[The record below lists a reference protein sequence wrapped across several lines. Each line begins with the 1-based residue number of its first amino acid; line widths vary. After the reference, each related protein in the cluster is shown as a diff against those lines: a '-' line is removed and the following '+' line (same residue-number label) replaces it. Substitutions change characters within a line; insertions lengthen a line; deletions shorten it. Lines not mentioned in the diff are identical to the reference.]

1 MAGSDPKSGRASEPV
16 PDRGMTEADEDPLV
30 ELARIVSEDS
40 GFSTPKTE
48 KPETMRNERTQ
59 RSAHSEGLEAEL
71 LQELET
77 SLGGDE
83 DTAAP
88 EAASE
93 PSGARS
99 APRRAAEVERDPDDL
114 LRSIEEQLGKFEQ
127 RQAERLAA
135 SAASLASEDEDEAEE
150 AEGLVATDYEA
161 EPEVAPAEPPMTVEP
176 EEEPRVEEPPQ
187 ERWQSRRMSRIRLL
201 DEADE
206 PENAPRASVWDEEAE
221 PAQPVTSD
229 YRFRGPAHAE
239 WERSALEGGYEPPAP
254 APSQR
259 DDEHRGEEAAPR
271 RVASLPGFG
280 GDESSDADL
289 FVPHRKSS
297 PAHDPF
303 VEAEP
308 VREASDGAR
317 VSAETLR
324 RRRIADAFPEF
335 EDEPSVDTGKDERAA
350 MNARLAEALESDFTE
365 PSYDKPWK
373 PGEASAKDE
382 PKVAAATPAG
392 ASRRAAAARA
402 QAAQRGRGAR
412 TALFTIIGAVIVVLI
427 GGAAALYYRS
437 TEGGP
442 AMPPPVIAADTSPVK
457 IEPPKSQ
464 TTAENDT
471 AGEAVYDRV
480 SGNTQPTDEQV
491 VDSTEE
497 PREVARIVLPS
508 SQTEGNESVVRPVG
522 DEGGDTAATDT
533 SSAAPTADEIGPRR
547 VPTFTVRPDGTII
560 ANSDGEDASASGQE
574 MASGTSETQAPAA
587 SDTAASA
594 APATTAAT
602 TNAEAPAA
610 ADDTTTSSPAA
621 QEPTELASAA
631 ASEPAAASTT
641 APAADDTEA
650 PVNLL
655 NEAEAQPASATQQP
669 ATQAIPDGYLVQVS
683 SQRSMEQAE
692 ASFADIQ
699 QQYPS
704 VLAGMKPVIQ
714 EADLG
719 DKGIYFRVR
728 VGPWASRDEAIRVC
742 ESLQAAGGSCFVT
755 H

>member
-1 MAGSDPKSGRASEPV
+1 MAGSDPTSGRGSGPV
-16 PDRGMTEADEDPLV
+16 PDRGMKEADEDPLV

-48 KPETMRNERTQ
+48 KPDTMRNERTQ
-59 RSAHSEGLEAEL
+59 RSAYSEGLEAEL

-77 SLGGDE
+77 SLGGSE
-83 DTAAP
+83 DAAAP
-88 EAASE
+88 ETVPE
-93 PSGARS
+93 PSGGRS
-99 APRRAAEVERDPDDL
+99 APQRTAVEVERDPDDL

-135 SAASLASEDEDEAEE
+135 SAASLAAEEEDEELEE
-150 AEGLVATDYEA
+150 LAASNVVV
-161 EPEVAPAEPPMTVEP
+161 EPEIADEPRMMAEP
-176 EEEPRVEEPPQ
+176 EEEPRADEPPQ

-206 PENAPRASVWDEEAE
+206 PENAPRTSVWEEE
-221 PAQPVTSD
+221 TESAQPIASD

-239 WERSALEGGYEPPAP
+239 WDRSALEANYEPETPV
-254 APSQR
+254 PSAH
-259 DDEHRGEEAAPR
+259 DDERRGEEAAPR
-271 RVASLPGFG
+271 RTASFPGFG
-280 GDESSDADL
+280 SDESSDANL
-289 FVPHRKSS
+289 FVPHRKSGR
-297 PAHDPF
+297 AYDPF

-308 VREASDGAR
+308 VRETSDEAR

-335 EDEPSVDTGKDERAA
+335 EDEPSADTGKDERAA
-350 MNARLAEALESDFTE
+350 MNARLAEALESDFAE
-365 PSYDKPWK
+365 PSYGKPWK
-373 PGEASAKDE
+373 PGEAGAKDE
-382 PKVAAATPAG
+382 PKVATATSA

-427 GGAAALYYRS
+427 GGAAALYLRS

-442 AMPPPVIAADTSPVK
+442 ATPPPVIAADRSPVK

-508 SQTEGNESVVRPVG
+508 SQTEGNGSVVRPVG
-522 DEGGDTAATDT
+522 DEGSDAAAADT

-560 ANSDGEDASASGQE
+560 ANGDGEDASVSGQQ
-574 MASGTSETQAPAA
+574 MASATPQAQAPAPAA
-587 SDTAASA
+587 SDTAAPA
-594 APATTAAT
+594 APATT
-602 TNAEAPAA
+602 NAQAPVA
-610 ADDTTTSSPAA
+610 ADDAATSRPAA
-621 QEPTELASAA
+621 QQPTELASAA
-631 ASEPAAASTT
+631 SEPASTSAT
-641 APAADDTEA
+641 GSADNTEA

-655 NEAEAQPASATQQP
+655 NEAEAQPAAALP
-669 ATQAIPDGYLVQVS
+669 AATQAIPDGYLVQVS
-683 SQRSMEQAE
+683 SQRSMDQAE

-704 VLAGMKPVIQ
+704 VLGGLKAVIQ

-728 VGPWASRDEAIRVC
+728 VGPWASRDEAIKVC
-742 ESLQAAGGSCFVT
+742 ESLKAAGGSCFVT
-755 H
+755 Q